1 MGVLR
6 DWKIF
11 GKTIFDLFDF
21 VSANILMLIGGL
33 LVVLFVGWKLGRQVI
48 HDELT
53 NSGAL
58 RIPVWLIDTITFL
71 VRYLAPAAIVTIA
84 IFQWI

>member
-1 MGVLR
+1 MS
-6 DWKIF
+6 DWKLF
-11 GKTIFDLFDF
+11 GKTIFDFFDF
-21 VSANILMLIGGL
+21 VSANVLMLIGGL

-48 HDELT
+48 HDGLT
-53 NSGAL
+53 TSGAL
-58 RIPVWLIDTITFL
+58 RIPAWLIDTITFL